1 MQNQKF
7 EIVGRLIHVGD
18 LEPHES
24 KIGAVPFNTKKIIIQ
39 TEETYP
45 QTALITLRGDA
56 ATGFGYALGTRLH
69 VWFNLKTFTTKA
81 GGTGNALTAWQIKRE
96 G

>member
-1 MQNQKF
+1 MSNQKF
-7 EIVGRLIHVGD
+7 EIVGKLTYVGD
-18 LEPHES
+18 LERHES
-24 KIGAVPFNTKKIIIQ
+24 KIGGVHFNTKKIIIQ

-45 QTALITLRGDA
+45 QSSLITLRGDA
-56 ATGFGYALGTRLH
+56 ATGFGYELGTRLH
-69 VWFNLKTFTTKA
+69 VWFNMKTFTTKA